1 MKVAFSMFSNFRSL
15 IGFEIERN
23 GAVRKGED
31 DIPVFQ
37 RTIEITIG
45 FLFGYIS
52 IHFDLGTAISL
63 DKISEYKDFLG

>member
-1 MKVAFSMFSNFRSL
+1 MKITFSIFSNFRSL

-23 GAVRKGED
+23 GAVRKGEN

-45 FLFGYIS
+45 FLVGYVS
-52 IHFDLGTAISL
+52 IHIDLGTAISL
-63 DKISEYKDFLG
+63 DKINEYKDFLR